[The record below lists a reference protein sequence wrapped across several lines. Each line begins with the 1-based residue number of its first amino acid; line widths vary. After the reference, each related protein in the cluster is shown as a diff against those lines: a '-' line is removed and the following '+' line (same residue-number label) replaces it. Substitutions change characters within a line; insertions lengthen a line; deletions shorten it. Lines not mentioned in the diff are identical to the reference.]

1 MSVYDEVEIEDM
13 DFDPETQTFY
23 YPCPC
28 GDKFQISLKELKDG
42 EDLATCPSCSLILR
56 VVSDEVI
63 NHSLFERIS
72 LLFPFF
78 FVENNEINLK

>member
-28 GDKFQISLKELKDG
+28 GDKFKITLVHNNTISLVKL
-42 EDLATCPSCSLILR
+42 
-56 VVSDEVI
+56 
-63 NHSLFERIS
+63 N
-72 LLFPFF
+72 
-78 FVENNEINLK
+78 

>member
-28 GDKFQISLKELKDG
+28 GDKFQISL
-42 EDLATCPSCSLILR
+42 
-56 VVSDEVI
+56 VI
-63 NHSLFERIS
+63 
-72 LLFPFF
+72 FP
-78 FVENNEINLK
+78 ENSFCIDCY